1 MKPFQLTLAL
11 SRVDPAKVSA
21 LTAVIAIHALFALA
35 LLAGAHPTVQSG
47 REGGSGSLGAMRVNF
62 VPRSETA
69 DAPPPPPPPL
79 PQRRIEQVEAVAPAV
94 STQAVSQISSELT
107 AAVPIDADKAAASE
121 VPDVVRAAPL
131 SSMLPFQTA
140 EPVDVGQEVAVPSLL
155 GPADALPVEFTSN
168 VDNVPMELAQF
179 RKTNSPRY
187 LEAARAI
194 GEQGVVVLR
203 VLVDEAGYPSAIQ
216 VAKSTAGESLTM
228 ETIRA
233 VSGWRFKPAEREGQ
247 PVKGTILV
255 PVYFILDKL
264 PGSFRSWH
272 SAGPAGQQSP

>member
-35 LLAGAHPTVQSG
+35 LLAVAHPTVQSG

-62 VPRSETA
+62 VPRSEPA
-69 DAPPPPPPPL
+69 DAPPPPPL
-79 PQRRIEQVEAVAPAV
+79 PQRRVEQVEAVAPAV

-121 VPDVVRAAPL
+121 VPAVVRAAPL

-140 EPVDVGQEVAVPSLL
+140 EPVDVDQEVAVPSLL

-247 PVKGTILV
+247 PVKGIILV

-272 SAGPAGQQSP
+272 SAGTAAQQSP